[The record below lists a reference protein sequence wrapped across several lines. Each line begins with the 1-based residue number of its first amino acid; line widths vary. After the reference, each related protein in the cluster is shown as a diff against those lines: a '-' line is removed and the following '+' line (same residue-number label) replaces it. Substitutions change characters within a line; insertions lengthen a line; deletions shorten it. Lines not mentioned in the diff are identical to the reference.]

1 MPTREITEYISAL
14 FLLISTAI
22 HTEIYQY
29 GIYGTKDNYEYDD
42 DSMMSDINDPESV
55 SHA

>member
-22 HTEIYQY
+22 HIELYQY
-29 GIYGTKDNYEYDD
+29 GIHGIKDYYEYDD
-42 DSMMSDINDPESV
+42 DSMIADINEPESV